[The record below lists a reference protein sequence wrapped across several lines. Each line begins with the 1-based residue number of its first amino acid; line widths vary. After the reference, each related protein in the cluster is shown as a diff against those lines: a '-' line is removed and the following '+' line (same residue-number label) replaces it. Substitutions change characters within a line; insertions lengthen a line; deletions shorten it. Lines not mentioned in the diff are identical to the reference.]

1 MATQKKD
8 WCGNK
13 KSTWATLGASNHTER
28 ARAEHDYYAT
38 DPTAVEKLL
47 SVETPSK
54 QIWECAVGEGHLAN
68 ALKSRG
74 YVVYASDVV
83 DRGYPS
89 TRVAD
94 FLTASRTPFESGG
107 GDILTNPPYKYAT
120 EFVLKALELLEPGH
134 KCYMFL
140 RLSFLE
146 GRKRRKLLFDSTP
159 PQTVYVFSE
168 RALCARNGDFESLRE
183 SGGSAIAF
191 AWFVWQ
197 KGVNTTPQIKWI

>member
-13 KSTWATLGASNHTER
+13 RSTWATLGASNHTER

-54 QIWECAVGEGHLAN
+54 QIWECAVGEGHLAD
-68 ALKSRG
+68 ALKARG

-94 FLTASRTPFESGG
+94 FLTASQTPFESGG
-107 GDILTNPPYKYAT
+107 GYSYQPAVQIRNRVRAQSTGTSRAGTQVLHVFAP
-120 EFVLKALELLEPGH
+120 FV
-134 KCYMFL
+134 F
-140 RLSFLE
+140 
-146 GRKRRKLLFDSTP
+146 RRKK
-159 PQTVYVFSE
+159 
-168 RALCARNGDFESLRE
+168 A
-183 SGGSAIAF
+183 
-191 AWFVWQ
+191 
-197 KGVNTTPQIKWI
+197 